1 MAKVI
6 RKKQIDKFLKILNEY
21 FVEMNK
27 GNFINI
33 KNKFKEL
40 KFLEEPNLNLDE
52 YEYEWECL
60 YYFGDDF
67 EDDIDEIDDLDD
79 DLLADD
85 FEDDID
91 EKKENEE
98 LIENLNEDIIND
110 LINLYLDT
118 LSLDGDIDKSKIKD
132 SIYLSDN
139 PEDKLEYL
147 KDDLVEYTKDFYLNQ
162 MYNFIA
168 IESDDEFN
176 SKKTLNEYIV
186 KIIELILY
194 ENIER
199 IYKEKNH
206 ELFLFNYSN
215 TCQKKNMFCNNI
227 SKKNCFYYI
236 KFLIKMLYGINN
248 SQENWIE
255 EGLKSL
261 NSFIDPYRC
270 NRNRLQKDNYKKKQ
284 EKIKKVKCLKQEGVK
299 VTDIAKQ
306 MGICRKTVYNY
317 LKL

>member
-6 RKKQIDKFLKILNEY
+6 RKEQIDKFLKNLNEY

-60 YYFGDDF
+60 YCFGDDF

-85 FEDDID
+85 FEDDR
-91 EKKENEE
+91 KNKNKE
-98 LIENLNEDIIND
+98 LLENLNEEIIDD
-110 LINLYLDT
+110 LIDLYLDT
-118 LSLDGDIDKSKIKD
+118 LCLLDDDIDKDDIKE
-132 SIYLSDN
+132 SIYLSGY

-147 KDDLVEYTKDFYLNQ
+147 KSDLVDYTKDFCLNKV
-162 MYNFIA
+162 YYFI
-168 IESDDEFN
+168 IEEDDEFN
-176 SKKTLNEYIV
+176 SRSTLNKYIL
-186 KIIELILY
+186 KIVELILY
-194 ENIER
+194 EDIER

-206 ELFLFNYSN
+206 ELSLFNYSN

-227 SKKNCFYYI
+227 SNKNCIYYI
-236 KFLIKMLYGINN
+236 KFLLEMFCNING

>member
-6 RKKQIDKFLKILNEY
+6 RKEQIDKFLKNLNEY

-40 KFLEEPNLNLDE
+40 KFLEQPNLNL
-52 YEYEWECL
+52 
-60 YYFGDDF
+60 DDF
-67 EDDIDEIDDLDD
+67 EDDIDDVDDLDD

-85 FEDDID
+85 FEDDR
-91 EKKENEE
+91 KNKNKE
-98 LIENLNEDIIND
+98 LLENLNEEIIDD
-110 LINLYLDT
+110 LIDLYLDT
-118 LSLDGDIDKSKIKD
+118 LCLLDDDIDKDDIKE
-132 SIYLSDN
+132 SIYLSGY

-147 KDDLVEYTKDFYLNQ
+147 KSDLVDYTKDFCLNKV
-162 MYNFIA
+162 YYFI
-168 IESDDEFN
+168 IEEDDEFN
-176 SKKTLNEYIV
+176 SRSTLNKYIL
-186 KIIELILY
+186 KIVELILY
-194 ENIER
+194 EDIER

-206 ELFLFNYSN
+206 ELSLFNYSN

-227 SKKNCFYYI
+227 SNKNCIYYI
-236 KFLIKMLYGINN
+236 KFLLEMFCNING

>member
-6 RKKQIDKFLKILNEY
+6 RKEQIDKFLKNLNEY

-33 KNKFKEL
+33 KNKFKEF
-40 KFLEEPNLNLDE
+40 KFLEEPNLNSLN
-52 YEYEWECL
+52 L
-60 YYFGDDF
+60 DDF
-67 EDDIDEIDDLDD
+67 EDDIDDVDDLDD

-85 FEDDID
+85 FEDDM
-91 EKKENEE
+91 KNKNKE
-98 LIENLNEDIIND
+98 LLENLNEEIIDD
-110 LINLYLDT
+110 LIDLYLDT
-118 LSLDGDIDKSKIKD
+118 LCLLDDDIDKDYIDKDDIKE
-132 SIYLSDN
+132 SIYLSGY

-147 KDDLVEYTKDFYLNQ
+147 KSDLVDYTKDFCLNKV
-162 MYNFIA
+162 YYFI
-168 IESDDEFN
+168 IEEDDEFN
-176 SKKTLNEYIV
+176 SRSTLNKYIL
-186 KIIELILY
+186 KIVELILY
-194 ENIER
+194 EDIER

-206 ELFLFNYSN
+206 ELSLFNYSN

-227 SKKNCFYYI
+227 SNKNCIYYI
-236 KFLIKMLYGINN
+236 KFLLEMFCNING